1 MVEPVVEAIRR
12 RLAEAHKILIISHV
26 RPDGD
31 AVGSV
36 LGLGL
41 ALQEAGKHVQI
52 VLPDGVGGM
61 FSHLT
66 GFDQINNKV
75 MGDFEVIVTLDI
87 SDLSRVEGVLEGHG
101 MPDINIDHHITNLN
115 FAELNLVDTTAVATT
130 EILAEY
136 LPEFNLKVSQPVAEA
151 LLTGIISDTIGFR
164 TSNITPKALRI
175 AADLMEVGADLST
188 LYSQVLTKRSFNAIR
203 LWGQGLSKIQK
214 DGSLFWTTLTKDDK
228 HAAGYNGKD
237 DADLINTLSAIDGM
251 KIAVIFVEHN
261 KSSVKVSW
269 RAQSGIDV
277 SRVAMSF
284 GGGGHSAAAGA
295 EIQGTLTEV
304 QARVLEATR
313 AILSVV
319 Q

>member
-12 RLAEAHKILIISHV
+12 RLSEANKILVVSHV

-36 LGLGL
+36 LGMGL
-41 ALQEAGKHVQI
+41 ALQEAGKQVQI

-61 FSHLT
+61 FSYLP
-66 GFDQINNKV
+66 GFDQIKSKV
-75 MGDFEVIVTLDI
+75 VGEFDVIVTLDL

-136 LPEFNLKVSQPVAEA
+136 LPDFNLQITQPVAEA

-175 AADLMEVGADLST
+175 AAELMEVGADLSS
-188 LYSQVLTKRSFNAIR
+188 LYSQVLTKRSYTAIR
-203 LWGQGLSKIQK
+203 LWGLGLSKIQK
-214 DGSLFWTTLTKDDK
+214 EGSLFWTTLTKDDK
-228 HAAGYNGKD
+228 QAAGYNGKD

-251 KIAVIFVEHN
+251 KIAIIFVEQT

-269 RAQSGIDV
+269 RAQPGIDV

-304 QARVLEATR
+304 QARVLMATR
-313 AILSVV
+313 AVLNAV
-319 Q
+319 